1 MRIVLFILL
10 FSLGVSINSEP
21 ITSPLVAIPDNTDGG
36 LVNPA
41 GLGVNRGLSIRM
53 DIFNSDSSFQDQGRI
68 WLRMGNLSGHTSW
81 GNGPSTHHFAWGT
94 RILKSNLLMMGTAM
108 RWREGSKY
116 LDFGILSRPYNF
128 ISVGAGWKGAWSS
141 TDSDTSHLV
150 VGCGIRPFNN
160 YNRISLLG
168 GMEYIL
174 NDNDH
179 DPQFSWGLNW
189 ELIKGFQLTCLTD
202 QEQNFNVGVQISFGH
217 NSIGTEQLIRDEDI
231 DYGYSYLQYNR
242 QNQYSV
248 IPRNKNLLSVD
259 LSQPY
264 YDHPPRWLIFS
275 QGERFFDLVYS
286 LEKNLHGH
294 IPPYLYL
301 NLNQYCLTW
310 SQTEE
315 VRELLL
321 QYQQRGTRIIVY
333 ADDLTDHSYYLACL
347 ADRIFVQPQSYIS
360 VDGLAWHVMFISGAL
375 EKLDIE
381 VDLAYQGEYKSAVE
395 MFTREDMSA
404 QNREAR
410 EAILDKRTEQY
421 YQAIS
426 SGRNIDLVQLES
438 IIDQGPFTSQQ
449 ALQLNLVDSLLWKD
463 ELEEYLTQQIGCPAV
478 DMIADATETYREDNW
493 IPRTK
498 IALINAEGTILTGES
513 GYNPIPIPTIG
524 GHFLGSET
532 MIDMIRA
539 AKDDPDIK
547 VVVIRVNSPGGS
559 SLASEMISREIQ
571 LCREIKP
578 VIISMGDVAAS
589 GGYHISTQGNRIFCD
604 HSTVT
609 GSIGVFAIKPV
620 FSGMYENWGIT
631 YDTITS
637 NANALMW
644 SSLDTMTD
652 QQHQKMMEGV
662 EQNYNRFVSTVA
674 DARGMDFQEVNQIA
688 QGRVWSG
695 DSAVK
700 LGLTDQIGGLNQ
712 ALSYSA
718 ELINLKHWSQAE
730 IVINPGISYSV
741 TIPGSDILSGGK
753 YNIIDPQDIFWN
765 NEHLLFYDPSLLG
778 KIE

>member
-1 MRIVLFILL
+1 M
-10 FSLGVSINSEP
+10 
-21 ITSPLVAIPDNTDGG
+21 
-36 LVNPA
+36 
-41 GLGVNRGLSIRM
+41 
-53 DIFNSDSSFQDQGRI
+53 
-68 WLRMGNLSGHTSW
+68 
-81 GNGPSTHHFAWGT
+81 
-94 RILKSNLLMMGTAM
+94 
-108 RWREGSKY
+108 
-116 LDFGILSRPYNF
+116 
-128 ISVGAGWKGAWSS
+128 
-141 TDSDTSHLV
+141 
-150 VGCGIRPFNN
+150 
-160 YNRISLLG
+160 
-168 GMEYIL
+168 
-174 NDNDH
+174 
-179 DPQFSWGLNW
+179 
-189 ELIKGFQLTCLTD
+189 
-202 QEQNFNVGVQISFGH
+202 
-217 NSIGTEQLIRDEDI
+217 
-231 DYGYSYLQYNR
+231 
-242 QNQYSV
+242 
-248 IPRNKNLLSVD
+248 
-259 LSQPY
+259 
-264 YDHPPRWLIFS
+264 
-275 QGERFFDLVYS
+275 
-286 LEKNLHGH
+286 EKNLHGQVPSY
-294 IPPYLYL
+294 IYL
-301 NLNQYCLTW
+301 NLNQYGLTW

-315 VRELLL
+315 VRELLE

-333 ADDLTDHSYYLACL
+333 ANDLSDHSYYLACL
-347 ADRIFVQPQSYIS
+347 ADKLFIQPQSYIS

-375 EKLDIE
+375 KKLDIE

-395 MFTREDMSA
+395 MFTRDDMSE

-410 EAILDKRTEQY
+410 KAILDRRIEQY

-426 SGRNIDLVQLES
+426 AGRNIDISQLDR
-438 IIDQGPFTSQQ
+438 IIDQGPFSSQQ

-463 ELEEYLTQQIGCPAV
+463 ELEQYLTEEIGSPVV
-478 DMIADATETYREDNW
+478 DLIAEATEAYRQYNW
-493 IPRTK
+493 TPPPR

-539 AKDDPDIK
+539 AKNDPDIK

-571 LCREIKP
+571 LCTEIKP

-589 GGYHISTQGNRIFCD
+589 GGYHISAQGDRIFCD
-604 HSTVT
+604 QSTVT

-637 NANALMW
+637 HANALMW
-644 SSLDTMTD
+644 STLDTMTD

-674 DARGMDFQEVNQIA
+674 DARGMDFQQVNQIA

-700 LGLTDQIGGLNQ
+700 LGLADQIGGLNQ

-730 IVINPGISYSV
+730 IVINPGIGYSI

-753 YNIIDPQDIFWN
+753 YNIIEPQDIFWN

>member
-1 MRIVLFILL
+1 MRILLFILL
-10 FSLGVSINSEP
+10 FSLVVNVNSEP

-36 LVNPA
+36 LENPA
-41 GLGVNRGLSIRM
+41 GLAVSRGLSIRL
-53 DIFNSDSSFQDQGRI
+53 DLFNSDSSFHDQGRI

-81 GNGPSTHHFAWGT
+81 GDGSSTHHFAWGT
-94 RILKSNLLMMGTAM
+94 RILKSNLLMMGSAVE
-108 RWREGSKY
+108 WREGGKY
-116 LDFGILSRPYNF
+116 LNFGILSRPYNF
-128 ISVGAGWKGAWSS
+128 LSVGGSWKEAWSS
-141 TDSDTSHLV
+141 DDSDTSHLLL
-150 VGCGIRPFNN
+150 GCGIKPFNN
-160 YNRISLLG
+160 YNRLTLLG
-168 GMEYIL
+168 GMEFIL
-174 NDNDH
+174 NGDD

-189 ELIKGFQLTCLTD
+189 ELIKGFQFTCLTD
-202 QEQNFNVGVQISFGH
+202 QNQNFNVGIQVSFGH
-217 NSIGTEQLIRDEDI
+217 SSFGTRQTVRDEKI
-231 DYGYSYLQYNR
+231 DGGYSYLQYNSE
-242 QNQYSV
+242 NQYSV
-248 IPRNKNLLSVD
+248 IPRNKNLVSFD

-264 YDHPPRWLIFS
+264 YDQPPRWLIFS

-286 LEKNLHGH
+286 LEKNLHGQVPSY
-294 IPPYLYL
+294 IYL
-301 NLNQYCLTW
+301 NLNQYGLTW

-315 VRELLL
+315 VRELLE

-333 ADDLTDHSYYLACL
+333 ANDLSDHSYYLACL
-347 ADRIFVQPQSYIS
+347 ADKLFIQPQSYIS

-375 EKLDIE
+375 KKLDIE

-395 MFTREDMSA
+395 MFTRDDMSE

-410 EAILDKRTEQY
+410 KAILDRRIEQY

-426 SGRNIDLVQLES
+426 AGRNIDISQLDR
-438 IIDQGPFTSQQ
+438 IIDQGPFSSQQ

-463 ELEEYLTQQIGCPAV
+463 ELEQYLTEEIGSPVV
-478 DMIADATETYREDNW
+478 DLIAEATEAYRQYNW
-493 IPRTK
+493 TPPPR

-539 AKDDPDIK
+539 AKNDPDIK

-571 LCREIKP
+571 LCTEIKP

-589 GGYHISTQGNRIFCD
+589 GGYHISAQGDRIFCD
-604 HSTVT
+604 QSTVT

-637 NANALMW
+637 HANALMW
-644 SSLDTMTD
+644 STLDTMTD

-674 DARGMDFQEVNQIA
+674 DARGMDFQQVNQIA

-700 LGLTDQIGGLNQ
+700 LGLADQIGGLNQ

-730 IVINPGISYSV
+730 IVINPGIGYSI

-753 YNIIDPQDIFWN
+753 YNIIEPQDIFWN

>member
-1 MRIVLFILL
+1 MTMDERSKKLRRLIVQAL
-10 FSLGVSINSEP
+10 
-21 ITSPLVAIPDNTDGG
+21 DGG
-36 LVNPA
+36 
-41 GLGVNRGLSIRM
+41 GRGHLG
-53 DIFNSDSSFQDQGRI
+53 SSMSVVEM
-68 WLRMGNLSGHTSW
+68 LRVL
-81 GNGPSTHHFAWGT
+81 
-94 RILKSNLLMMGTAM
+94 
-108 RWREGSKY
+108 Y
-116 LDFGILSRPYNF
+116 D
-128 ISVGAGWKGAWSS
+128 
-141 TDSDTSHLV
+141 
-150 VGCGIRPFNN
+150 
-160 YNRISLLG
+160 
-168 GMEYIL
+168 
-174 NDNDH
+174 
-179 DPQFSWGLNW
+179 
-189 ELIKGFQLTCLTD
+189 
-202 QEQNFNVGVQISFGH
+202 
-217 NSIGTEQLIRDEDI
+217 
-231 DYGYSYLQYNR
+231 SYLQYNR

-463 ELEEYLTQQIGCPAV
+463 ELEEYLTKQIGCPAV
-478 DMIADATETYREDNW
+478 DMIADASETYREDNW

-753 YNIIDPQDIFWN
+753 YNIIDPQDMFWN